1 MGNKNQKD
9 MGFLDHL
16 EELRWRLI
24 KTLAAILVGAI
35 ISFIFIDYL
44 IELLLLPTKKIET
57 QFDLQVLKVQGM
69 FVLKWG
75 LAMVT
80 GLILAIPVLT
90 YQIWKFVVPGLY
102 AKERKYFIPLM
113 FFTFLAFLCGV
124 LFAYIVMIP
133 VSLRF
138 FTSMGYADVA
148 NNISINY
155 YFSYVTW
162 LMLGAGLIFELPV
175 LSFILSS
182 IGLLSP
188 AFLRT
193 YRRHSIIIIMIVAAF
208 ITPPD
213 PVSLILMTVPLI
225 VLYEIS
231 IGVSALATKKRS
243 TEQKSV
249 G

>member
-1 MGNKNQKD
+1 MGDMKQNN

-24 KTLAAILVGAI
+24 KSLAAILVGAI

-44 IELLLLPTKKIET
+44 IELLLLPTKRIET

-75 LAMVT
+75 LAMVAGT
-80 GLILAIPVLT
+80 ILAIPVLT

-102 AKERKYFIPLM
+102 ARERKYFIPLM
-113 FFTFLAFLCGV
+113 LFTFLAFLCGV
-124 LFAYIVMIP
+124 LFAYSVMIP
-133 VSLRF
+133 FSLRF
-138 FTSMGYADVA
+138 FASMGYADVA

-155 YFSYVTW
+155 YFSFITW

-182 IGLLSP
+182 IGLLNP
-188 AFLRT
+188 TFLRK
-193 YRRHSIIIIMIVAAF
+193 YRRHSIIIIMVAAAF

-213 PVSLILMTVPLI
+213 PVSLILMTAPLI
-225 VLYEIS
+225 ILYEIS
-231 IGVSALATKKRS
+231 IGVSALASKKRK
-243 TEQKSV
+243 TKPDSV
-249 G
+249 N

>member
-1 MGNKNQKD
+1 MKQKN

-24 KTLAAILVGAI
+24 KSLAAILVGAI

-75 LAMVT
+75 LAMVA
-80 GLILAIPVLT
+80 GAILAIPVLT

-102 AKERKYFIPLM
+102 ARERKYFIPLM
-113 FFTFLAFLCGV
+113 LFTFLAFLCGV
-124 LFAYIVMIP
+124 FFAYSVMIP
-133 VSLRF
+133 FSLRF
-138 FTSMGYADVA
+138 FASMGYADVA

-155 YFSYVTW
+155 YFSFVTW

-182 IGLLSP
+182 IGLLNP
-188 AFLRT
+188 TFLRK
-193 YRRHSIIIIMIVAAF
+193 YRRHSIIIIMVAAAF

-213 PVSLILMTVPLI
+213 PVSLILMTAPLI
-225 VLYEIS
+225 ILYEIS
-231 IGVSALATKKRS
+231 IGVSALASKKSNTKPD
-243 TEQKSV
+243 SV
-249 G
+249 N